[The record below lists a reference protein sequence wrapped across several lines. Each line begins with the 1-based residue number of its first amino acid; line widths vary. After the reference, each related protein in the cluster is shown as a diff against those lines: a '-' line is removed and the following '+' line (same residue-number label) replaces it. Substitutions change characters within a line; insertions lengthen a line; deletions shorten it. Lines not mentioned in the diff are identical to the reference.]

1 MPFVDVDG
9 LPEQN
14 PIPGY
19 HARFVHSEHMTVAF
33 WTVAADAPLPE
44 HRHPHEQIASV
55 VAGKYELVV
64 GGETRVLTPGMV
76 AVIPSNVPH
85 SGRALT
91 DCELMDV
98 FHPVREEYR

>member
-1 MPFVDVDG
+1 MPFIDVDG
-9 LPEQN
+9 LPERG

-33 WTVAADAPLPE
+33 WAVAAGAPLPE

-55 VAGKYELVV
+55 IEGEYELVV

-85 SGRALT
+85 SGRALSK
-91 DCELMDV
+91 CKLMDV